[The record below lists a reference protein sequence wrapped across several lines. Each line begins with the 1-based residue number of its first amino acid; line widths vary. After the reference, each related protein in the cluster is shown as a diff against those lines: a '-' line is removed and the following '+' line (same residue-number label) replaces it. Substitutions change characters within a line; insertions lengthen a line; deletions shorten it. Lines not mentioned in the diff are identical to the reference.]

1 MTTGTPGMDSD
12 GSAGQYRAVS
22 HGIAVTVT
30 PCFLGNQSD
39 PSNARFV
46 WSYKVDIENMSG
58 RSVRLCRRF
67 WRITD
72 AGGRVEEV
80 SGTGVVGE
88 QPWIGPGECYSYT
101 SGTPLETPSGIMEG
115 YYLMEVEG
123 DSMIKV
129 TIPAFSLD
137 SPHQAATLH

>member
-1 MTTGTPGMDSD
+1 MSAGIPGMDTD
-12 GSAGQYRAVS
+12 GGGQYRAVS

-39 PSNARFV
+39 PGNARFV
-46 WSYKVDIENMSG
+46 WSYKVDIENMSN
-58 RSVRLCRRF
+58 RPVRLRSRF

-72 AGGRVEEV
+72 ACGHIEEI
-80 SGTGVVGE
+80 SGTGVVGD
-88 QPWIGPGECYSYT
+88 QPLIGPGECYSYT

-123 DSMIKV
+123 EGMIKV
-129 TIPAFSLD
+129 AIPPFSLD